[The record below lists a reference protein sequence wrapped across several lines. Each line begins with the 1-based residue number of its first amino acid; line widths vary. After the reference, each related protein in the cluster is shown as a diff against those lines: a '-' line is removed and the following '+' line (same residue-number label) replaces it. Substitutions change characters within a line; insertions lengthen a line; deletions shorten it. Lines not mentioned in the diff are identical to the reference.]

1 MATNP
6 GETYWR
12 IFHAA
17 DIMAIAQAD
26 IAAIR
31 FGYGHSLTGSPVR
44 ELADLAGEIAR
55 APVVPPQLAG
65 ITSAPR
71 LVANRTIRMAL
82 DKTNEQSFSMYRM
95 KRREL
100 YFGTYNDDAHAKIA
114 AAVASPFGFVERLV
128 EFWSNHF
135 TVSGFNSGL
144 LHLLAGPFELE
155 VIRPHLGG
163 RFADMLVA
171 STLHPAMLIYLN
183 QTSSIG
189 PDSVVGKR
197 RNKGLNENLAREILE
212 LHTLGAEGG
221 YTQADV
227 IQFARLL
234 TGATYSGKTGAFQF
248 TRSHAEPGSKTIL
261 GKTYG
266 GARHGLDDI
275 VEALHD
281 FARHPATARHIAGKL
296 ATHFIAD
303 QPSVDSI
310 DKLAAR
316 FSETDG
322 DLSKVYEVLI
332 DLPETRE
339 RFGQKRK
346 TPFEF
351 LVSALKVLETP
362 PEWLQP
368 AGAGMKKHPNPM
380 TLGLLRKLDQ
390 PLWMAPSPAG
400 WTDESDRWI
409 TPAGLA
415 GRLQWISRVTS
426 HIAVHEPVQYLD
438 AVLGSLATPQT
449 RSIIANAPSRRDG
462 LALVLASAEFNS
474 R

>member
-1 MATNP
+1 M
-6 GETYWR
+6 
-12 IFHAA
+12 F
-17 DIMAIAQAD
+17 
-26 IAAIR
+26 
-31 FGYGHSLTGSPVR
+31 
-44 ELADLAGEIAR
+44 
-55 APVVPPQLAG
+55 
-65 ITSAPR
+65 
-71 LVANRTIRMAL
+71 
-82 DKTNEQSFSMYRM
+82 RM
-95 KRREL
+95 KRRDL
-100 YFGTYNDDAHAKIA
+100 FYGGYLGDAHAKIA

-135 TVSGFNSGL
+135 TVSGFNIGL
-144 LHLLAGPFELE
+144 VRALAGPFEME
-155 VIRPHLGG
+155 AIRPHLGG

-171 STLHPAMLIYLN
+171 STLHPAMLAYLN
-183 QTSSIG
+183 QTSSVG
-189 PDSVVGKR
+189 PDSVYGKR
-197 RNKGLNENLAREILE
+197 RNKGLNENLAREVLE

-234 TGATYSGKTGAFQF
+234 TGATFAFKTGAFQF
-248 TRSHAEPGSKTIL
+248 RRVTAEPGSKTIL

-266 GARHGLDDI
+266 GGGHGPDDI
-275 VEALHD
+275 IEALHD
-281 FARHPATARHIAGKL
+281 FARHPATARHIGGKL
-296 ATHFIAD
+296 AVHFIAD
-303 QPSVDSI
+303 QPSADSI

-322 DLSKVYEVLI
+322 DLSKVYEVLV

-346 TPFEF
+346 TPYEF
-351 LVSALKVLETP
+351 LVSALKTLEVP
-362 PEWLQP
+362 PEWFQP
-368 AGAGMKKHPNPM
+368 EGEGKRLRPNPM
-380 TLGLLRKLDQ
+380 TLGLLHRLDQ

-415 GRLQWISRVTS
+415 GRLEWIGKVAN

-438 AVLGSLATPQT
+438 DVLGSLAEPGT
-449 RSIIANAPSRRDG
+449 RDIIANAASRRSG